1 MRMCRFLVACSSG
14 PYRLRQATGATGET
28 ASSSPPASGCEA
40 SSSTGSGPTPAREAP
55 TDTVPSAAASEPA
68 SAWTFPHLQ
77 FVVQG
82 QDTRF
87 ANLPDDAVV
96 PRTGALGT
104 RGPLL
109 SPHAR
114 SLAGRAV
121 PEARLPHAPA
131 KRLRGDRWAV
141 RDADGLETEP
151 ADPTLDFVKRF
162 RIAERLVGPFAYS
175 HVSRSFDGGRLS
187 YDRPAWNVT
196 AMAVRPTHGG
206 FEVSANR
213 EIGAVGLAGL
223 ALTLKRLPHAPP
235 ADVRVF
241 YLYYDD

>member
-1 MRMCRFLVACSSG
+1 MCRFLVACSSG

-55 TDTVPSAAASEPA
+55 TDTVSSAAASEPA

-96 PRTGALGT
+96 PRTGALGPGALYFLHLHD
-104 RGPLL
+104 R
-109 SPHAR
+109 SPGEPFLKLGFLTLRR
-114 SLAGRAV
+114 SGFAATGGRF
-121 PEARLPHAPA
+121 EY
-131 KRLRGDRWAV
+131 
-141 RDADGLETEP
+141 ADGLETEP
-151 ADPTLDFVKRF
+151 ADPTLAFVKRF
-162 RIAERLVGPFAYS
+162 RIAERLVGPFSYS

-187 YDRPAWNVT
+187 YDHPGWNVT
-196 AMAVRPTHGG
+196 AMAARPTHGG

-213 EIGAVGLAGL
+213 EIGDGL
-223 ALTLKRLPHAPP
+223 
-235 ADVRVF
+235 
-241 YLYYDD
+241 

>member
-1 MRMCRFLVACSSG
+1 MCRFLVG
-14 PYRLRQATGATGET
+14 LLFGA
-28 ASSSPPASGCEA
+28 
-40 SSSTGSGPTPAREAP
+40 
-55 TDTVPSAAASEPA
+55 VSAAAGDGGDRRDRVVFTASERLRGEFVD
-68 SAWTFPHLQ
+68 WFRPH
-77 FVVQG
+77 
-82 QDTRF
+82 
-87 ANLPDDAVV
+87 
-96 PRTGALGT
+96 TGARSANRYGFLGSRLRAGVSVDVPPPPVRRPRPGHPLRQPARRRRRAANRCART

-151 ADPTLDFVKRF
+151 ADPTLAFVKRF
-162 RIAERLVGPFAYS
+162 RIAERLVGPFSYS

-187 YDRPAWNVT
+187 YDRPGWNVT
-196 AMAVRPTHGG
+196 AMAARPTHGG

-213 EIGAVGLAGL
+213 EIGEGCRHDNRGK
-223 ALTLKRLPHAPP
+223 LT
-235 ADVRVF
+235 
-241 YLYYDD
+241 